1 MRLLPFPFDGPR
13 VRAVVTTRHGGTS
26 TGAYDSL
33 NLGDHVGDDPA
44 AVRRNRDLL
53 AAALG
58 VGAITVADQ
67 QHGAACTVVTPGLA
81 GRGHAGV
88 ADSRAAFPATD
99 ALVSDVPGT
108 ALGVLV
114 ADCAPVVL
122 WDPVH
127 RAVGVAHAG
136 RPGVVR
142 GVLATAVATM
152 ADAFGT
158 APGDLVA
165 GVGPCVGYD
174 SYEVRDADAAL
185 LDAVLPGFTRPTR
198 PGHRLLDVGGA
209 VERQLGDLGV
219 GAVHRMRV
227 DTRTS
232 TDDFFS
238 DRARRPCG
246 RFMAVVALP

>member
-1 MRLLPFPFDGPR
+1 VRLRPFAFDGPQA
-13 VRAVVTTRHGGTS
+13 RAVVTTRHGGTS
-26 TGAYDSL
+26 TGVYDSL

-67 QHGAACTVVTPGLA
+67 QHGSACAVVTPELV

-88 ADSRAAFPATD
+88 ADSVAAFPATD
-99 ALVSDVPGT
+99 ALVTDVPGA

-122 WDPVH
+122 WDPVR
-127 RAVGVAHAG
+127 RAAGVAHAG

-142 GVLATAVATM
+142 GVVASAVATM
-152 ADAFGT
+152 TEAFGT
-158 APGDLVA
+158 DPGDLMA
-165 GVGPCVGYD
+165 GVGPCVGVE
-174 SYEVRDADAAL
+174 SYEVRDVDAEQL
-185 LDAVLPGFTRPTR
+185 EAVLPGFTRPTR

-209 VERQLGDLGV
+209 VERQLADLGV
-219 GAVHRMRV
+219 GAVHRIRV

-238 DRARRPCG
+238 DRAHRPCG